1 MSSGGT
7 SKSKNS
13 WISLSK
19 ATLARMGVFVKQI
32 DGTLEFA
39 NRFWADLGYEAE
51 QLGGENWLEMIHPE
65 DRDAA
70 IEFMRKL
77 TAHELDHG
85 RMVYR
90 IKNSSGDWRW
100 CMTSG
105 MTETDPVTGV
115 QLYVGH
121 DQDITY
127 IKQLQRDADEAR
139 ALAEKQA
146 EEAETLR
153 VAGAIISAS
162 LDKQEM
168 IHRVV
173 DQLRRLLPIE
183 HCVVFERNGRELN
196 SFVVDEDGKESP
208 VPFFKRGPGYDQVVT
223 CMRTGLPSA
232 FQDPRTTR
240 RHWLSLPLVI
250 RGEPEGVCMMSRI
263 DGEGYLPVDVR
274 KALAIA
280 DFLAVALNNG
290 RLYEAMSMLATTDQ
304 LSGLLNRH
312 AFFLEARAA
321 LEDAWRAG
329 GSVTCLVADIDFFK
343 AINDDFGH
351 MVGDKAIRAVADVIR
366 GTLRDV
372 DTVGRY
378 GGEEF
383 CALLPGVAER
393 EAFYVADRVRA
404 SVADLSIEGIDR
416 TITCSIGAASLS
428 SSESG
433 IPPHL
438 DSLLSAA
445 DASLYE
451 AKRSG
456 RNRVETTTL

>member
-1 MSSGGT
+1 MSLRGKPEG
-7 SKSKNS
+7 KNS

-19 ATLARMGVFVKQI
+19 ATLARMGVFVKNL
-32 DGTLEFA
+32 DGTVEFA
-39 NRFWADLGYEAE
+39 NRFWTDLGYDAD
-51 QLGGENWLEMIHPE
+51 QLSGENWLDLVHPE

-70 IEFMRKL
+70 VEFLRKL
-77 TAHELDHG
+77 TDHELDHG
-85 RMVYR
+85 RMIYR
-90 IKNSSGDWRW
+90 IRSSSGDWRW

-105 MTETDPVTGV
+105 MTETDPVTGTH
-115 QLYVGH
+115 LYVGH

-146 EEAETLR
+146 DEAETLR
-153 VAGAIISAS
+153 VAGAIIAAS

-168 IHRVV
+168 IRRVV
-173 DQLRRLLPIE
+173 DQLRRLLPVE
-183 HCVVFERNGRELN
+183 HCIVFERNGRELN
-196 SFVVDEDGKESP
+196 SFVIDLDDADSP
-208 VPFFKRGPGYDQVVT
+208 VPFFKQGPGYDQVVK
-223 CMRTGLPSA
+223 CMRTGLPAA
-232 FQDPRTTR
+232 FQDPRLSR
-240 RHWLSLPLVI
+240 RFWLSVPLVI

-263 DGEGYLPVDVR
+263 DGKGYYPVDVR

-312 AFFLEARAA
+312 AFFLEARQA
-321 LEDAWRAG
+321 LEEARNNS

-351 MVGDKAIRAVADVIR
+351 MVGDKAIRAVAEVIR

-393 EAFYVADRVRA
+393 EAFLVADRVRA
-404 SVADLSIEGIDR
+404 SVEELTIEGIDR
-416 TITCSIGAASLS
+416 RITCSIGAASLS
-428 SSESG
+428 AAQTGAS
-433 IPPHL
+433 PHL

-451 AKRSG
+451 AKRAG
-456 RNRVETTTL
+456 RNRVETTTI